1 MSSTSSRSPSGRRL
15 PALLL
20 ALGVLV
26 LPGCDDGSKQL
37 AKAEAGYAELVQRG
51 VPPRDPAYDAVIA
64 AFEAV
69 PKDSKARVEA
79 DRRLAALRALR
90 GPLPPRPLATPG
102 ATGPGTDA
110 ADAQRAA
117 CEALA
122 RELGAAPEEKREA
135 VRQALGE
142 CREKL
147 TRLEAASH
155 PPGEHG
161 HEGAH

>member
-1 MSSTSSRSPSGRRL
+1 MSSTSLQCSSARSL

-20 ALGVLV
+20 ALVLWV
-26 LPGCDDGSKQL
+26 LPGCDDGSNQL

-51 VPPRDPAYDAVIA
+51 VPPKDPAYDAVIA

-69 PKDSKARVEA
+69 PKGTKARAEA

-110 ADAQRAA
+110 VDAQRAA

-122 RELGAAPEEKREA
+122 KELGTASEERREA

-142 CREKL
+142 CRAKL
-147 TRLEAASH
+147 ARLEAASH

-161 HEGAH
+161 HEGEH